1 MCADQDYS
9 TDLTDERWEL
19 LQPLLPERTWRP
31 GGPGRPP
38 CDMRRI
44 VNGILYVNKTGC
56 QWRLVPKDFG
66 HWSTIYGYFKRW
78 RCEGVWARV
87 METLRQWERRYLR
100 RHPEPS
106 AGSIDSQS
114 IRTATQNEAIG
125 FDGNKKIKG
134 RKRHILVDTLGLIIA
149 VVVTSA
155 DTDDRLGLVELLSQ
169 YFADGVK
176 RLRKIWVD
184 GAYPAEWLEEWVR
197 GLKQTHKIDLEA
209 TTNKQGK
216 GFQVLPWRWAVER
229 TFAWLLNDRRH
240 SRDYERLTANSAA
253 MIQISMIRLLLN
265 RWA

>member
-1 MCADQDYS
+1 MCADQAYS
-9 TDLTDERWEL
+9 TDLTDERWEW

-87 METLRQWERRYLR
+87 METLRQWERRDLR
-100 RHPEPS
+100 RNPEPS

-155 DTDDRLGLVELLSQ
+155 DTDDRLGV
-169 YFADGVK
+169 V
-176 RLRKIWVD
+176 
-184 GAYPAEWLEEWVR
+184 EWLEAWVR
-197 GLKQTHKIDLEA
+197 DLKQTHTIDVEA
-209 TTNKQGK
+209 TTNQEGR
-216 GFQVLPWRWAVER
+216 GFQVIPWRWAVVR

-240 SRDYERLTANSAA
+240 RRDDERLTANSAA
-253 MIQISMIRLLLN
+253 MIQMSMIRLLLN